1 MIDAPLFRHSSHDR
15 AKKGSM
21 MVALLSVVTLV
32 ALLRALWAVSSVWR
46 SVPRRNAD
54 FELE

>member
-1 MIDAPLFRHSSHDR
+1 MLTILAI
-15 AKKGSM
+15 AVM
-21 MVALLSVVTLV
+21 SVVTLV